1 MAHWA
6 SPVAQSVKNLP
17 AMRENWVWSLGW
29 EDPLEEGMATHS
41 SILVWWI
48 PMDRGA
54 WWATVHG
61 VAESQTQLSNYAHT
75 TDGRM
80 MASCQAL
87 LRGCWNGCDS
97 FWELLVLKPR
107 GFKPS
112 FVDTFPDTILTSELR
127 RPGFKSHLIS
137 CKHEVSANL
146 NFLSLSFLTYERG
159 KTTPILKDYCQN

>member
-1 MAHWA
+1 MAL
-6 SPVAQSVKNLP
+6 VLKNVP
-17 AMRENWVWSLGW
+17 TNAGETG
-29 EDPLEEGMATHS
+29 
-41 SILVWWI
+41 SILGSGRSPGEGNGNPLQYSCLENPV
-48 PMDRGA
+48 DRGA

-127 RPGFKSHLIS
+127 RPGFKSHSIS